1 MAPLQPFKL
10 ALIAI
15 SLVACPLQA
24 QGFSLSPMLLEQ
36 KKGIV
41 QVTNRSNRSIQMDVQ
56 AFPIREVD
64 GAPTAA
70 LAPFSKE
77 DQDRLIRLRPHNARV
92 RSNASRN
99 ISYQILDPSTSFY
112 LCALTQTDTL
122 LLRICSAWR
131 ASSP

>member
-1 MAPLQPFKL
+1 MAPLQQLSKT
-10 ALIAI
+10 LIAI

-24 QGFSLSPMLLEQ
+24 QGFSLSPMSLEQ
-36 KKGIV
+36 KRGIV
-41 QVTNRSNRSIQMDVQ
+41 QVINRSNRSIQIEVQ

-64 GAPTAA
+64 GAPTAS
-70 LAPFSKE
+70 LTPFSKD
-77 DQDRLIRLRPHNARV
+77 DQERLIRFRPHGARV
-92 RSNASRN
+92 RSNASHT
-99 ISYQILDPSTSFY
+99 ISYQILEPKTPFY